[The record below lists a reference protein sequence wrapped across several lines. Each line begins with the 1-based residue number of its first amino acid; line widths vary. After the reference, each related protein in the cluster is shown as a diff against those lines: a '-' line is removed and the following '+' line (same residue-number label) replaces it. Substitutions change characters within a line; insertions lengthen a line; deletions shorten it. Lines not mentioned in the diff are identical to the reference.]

1 MEHNKQMASQVRC
14 PCVPNKIDLSA
25 RGSRTE
31 KPCFLQGD
39 EFWLTV
45 AEFPLGDSSV
55 ILDTKNSDGIR
66 VADLI
71 YDIRRN
77 K

>member
-1 MEHNKQMASQVRC
+1 
-14 PCVPNKIDLSA
+14 
-25 RGSRTE
+25 
-31 KPCFLQGD
+31 
-39 EFWLTV
+39 
-45 AEFPLGDSSV
+45 LGDSSV